1 METKELAQQ
10 AHLRLQPWHLELF
23 CSKLVIGMRENQNGS
38 LSINILS
45 DEEDEGGNAIPKSK
59 QESEVGFNL
68 HFKAVGFSK
77 GCFFKN
83 IFV

>member
-1 METKELAQQ
+1 
-10 AHLRLQPWHLELF
+10 
-23 CSKLVIGMRENQNGS
+23 MRENQNGS
-38 LSINILS
+38 LPINILS

-77 GCFFKN
+77 GFFFFKYFCLKCRF
-83 IFV
+83 IFLMHRISVFMF

>member
-23 CSKLVIGMRENQNGS
+23 CSKGVNQNGS

-45 DEEDEGGNAIPKSK
+45 DEEDEGGNAIPESK

-77 GCFFKN
+77 CFF
-83 IFV
+83 